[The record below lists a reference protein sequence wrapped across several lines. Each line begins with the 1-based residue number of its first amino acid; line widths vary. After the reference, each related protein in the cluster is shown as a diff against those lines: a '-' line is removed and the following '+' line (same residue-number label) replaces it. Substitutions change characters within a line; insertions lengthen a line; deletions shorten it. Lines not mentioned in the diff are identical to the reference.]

1 MSPYAGHGK
10 LLGVVVVGGKRRRA
24 VFWQAGGS
32 RRLLELD
39 EARKGCVVECGVE
52 LGNASAGVRGP
63 GLARAE
69 RELGVAH
76 ARVICASSGVC
87 PRRPQK
93 ELPAGRGLQ
102 GALRSNKGEAA
113 VWVDRGF
120 FPGLSLLF
128 HDNPVVVEG
137 APCCSF
143 RLHVRAPAHHSCFET
158 TIGCSHVMVAPAS
171 QSVGGRLFP
180 LARSID
186 VPPCRYYLSGQAA
199 EAGDAGRVVCCVP
212 WRSRALPMV

>member
-1 MSPYAGHGK
+1 M
-10 LLGVVVVGGKRRRA
+10 
-24 VFWQAGGS
+24 VFARS
-32 RRLLELD
+32 R
-39 EARKGCVVECGVE
+39 
-52 LGNASAGVRGP
+52 
-63 GLARAE
+63 
-69 RELGVAH
+69 
-76 ARVICASSGVC
+76 
-87 PRRPQK
+87 Q
-93 ELPAGRGLQ
+93 PAG
-102 GALRSNKGEAA
+102 ALPMYVPLCRPVCVCLGD
-113 VWVDRGF
+113 VTV
-120 FPGLSLLF
+120 PGLSLFF
-128 HDNPVVVEG
+128 HENPVVVEG

-143 RLHVRAPAHHSCFET
+143 RLHVRAPGHHSFFET